1 MRLLLD
7 THVVL
12 WAAGVPHRR
21 SSLVRDLI
29 DNPANQPYFSSASI
43 WEIAIKNPLGRGG
56 RLPNPHTLLRGLTDH
71 DYTELPVTS
80 VHAATVAN
88 LPLIH
93 RDPFDRILIAQA
105 QVEGITL
112 LTSDATVA
120 RYPGPIHLL
129 GGTEAR

>member
-7 THVVL
+7 THIVL

-29 DNPANQPYFSSASI
+29 DDPANQPYFSSASI
-43 WEIAIKNPLGRGG
+43 WEIAIKNPRGRGG
-56 RLPNPHTLLRGLTDH
+56 TVPDPHALLRGLTNH

-80 VHAATVAN
+80 AHAAAVAN
-88 LPLIH
+88 LPPIH
-93 RDPFDRILIAQA
+93 RDPFERILIAQA

-112 LTSDATVA
+112 LTADATVA
-120 RYPGPIHLL
+120 RYPGPIRLL
-129 GGTEAR
+129 GSPGG